1 MTASPSGIR
10 NPGRG
15 GRRIRKDRAGT
26 SGTDSFPGALVRAT
40 AHPRI
45 QDPPAEAQALGRDFE
60 QLVVVEILDELIQT
74 HLAWRGEPVVDYFEG
89 SALVDTG

>member
-1 MTASPSGIR
+1 MEVGASGKIGPALQAPTA
-10 NPGRG
+10 
-15 GRRIRKDRAGT
+15 
-26 SGTDSFPGALVRAT
+26 FPGALVRAT